1 MVSHRPT
8 LLRTAD
14 WMIVLREG
22 RIERAGARGDLMQT
36 LGGAGPAKLDA
47 RRPPQPAI
55 A

>member
-1 MVSHRPT
+1 MTVRPM

-22 RIERAGARGDLMQT
+22 RIERAGARSDLMQT
-36 LGGAGPAKLDA
+36 LGGAGATKLDA
-47 RRPPQPAI
+47 RRRPQPAV